1 MRDLTRGTGRGMPR
15 YIIYDYLSR
24 YGTGSQSCRSRTELA
39 SPLDTPVLRYTEC
52 SEEETLAAKREGKNI
67 PRNMYKT
74 RLLLGT
80 RILLQ

>member
-1 MRDLTRGTGRGMPR
+1 MITFRVTAPVLNLAGH
-15 YIIYDYLSR
+15 
-24 YGTGSQSCRSRTELA
+24 ELA